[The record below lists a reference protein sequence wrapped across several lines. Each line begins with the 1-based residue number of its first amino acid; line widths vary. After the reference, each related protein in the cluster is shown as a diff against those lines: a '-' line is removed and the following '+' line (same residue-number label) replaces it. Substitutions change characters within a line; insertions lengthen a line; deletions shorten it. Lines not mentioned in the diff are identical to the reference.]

1 MAISQLNCASSR
13 RNPIPVARAQFFP
26 PAHPRANVIA
36 TGPAPVLS
44 IQTTPDMNLQNF
56 KISTRLA
63 LGFGLLIAL
72 VILLTVIGNGALRD
86 LNHGTTEMAGEIWPR
101 ARAANFAIDN
111 VRGSYGRLA
120 QLVSASDPQVSA
132 KAQEKLAKDIG
143 EFNEGIA
150 ELDKLLAAPEEKAL
164 QATTR
169 EKRDSYVAALNQ
181 AVGLVKEG
189 RRDEANT
196 LAYGSLYNALKGLAD
211 ALRAQVDFQEKNFDA
226 KAAAAH
232 PPSGLTQRM
241 LWGAAAMA
249 VLLGS
254 AAAWLITTSIV
265 RPLTRAVEVART
277 VASGDLTSHIDV
289 HGRDETSQLMQ
300 AMKEMNGELL
310 NIVTAVRTGTGEID
324 TASREIANG
333 NLELSA
339 RTEQQASALEETAS
353 SMEEITSTVQQN
365 AANAQQANELAAAA
379 SGVAR
384 DGGAVV
390 SRVVATMG
398 EIDASSR
405 RIVDIISVIDGIAFQ
420 TNILALNA
428 AVEAARAG
436 EQGRGFAVVA
446 SEVRNLA
453 QRSAAAAKE
462 IKQLIDTSVEKV
474 SLGSKLV
481 NEAGATMDN
490 VVHGVQRVADI
501 IGEISGASREQETG
515 ITQINQAITEM
526 DAVTQQNAALVEEAA
541 GAAGSLQDQT
551 ARLMQLISTFRV

>member
-1 MAISQLNCASSR
+1 
-13 RNPIPVARAQFFP
+13 
-26 PAHPRANVIA
+26 
-36 TGPAPVLS
+36 
-44 IQTTPDMNLQNF
+44 MNLQNF

-150 ELDKLLAAPEEKAL
+150 ELDKLLAAPEEQAL

-226 KAAAAH
+226 KAAAAQH
-232 PPSGLTQRM
+232 TYGLTQRM

>member
-1 MAISQLNCASSR
+1 
-13 RNPIPVARAQFFP
+13 
-26 PAHPRANVIA
+26 
-36 TGPAPVLS
+36 
-44 IQTTPDMNLQNF
+44 MNLQNL

-72 VILLTVIGNGALRD
+72 VMLLTVIGNGALRD

-150 ELDKLLAAPEEKAL
+150 ELDKLLATPEEKAL

-169 EKRDSYVAALNQ
+169 EKRDSYVAALSQ
-181 AVGLVKEG
+181 AVALVKEG

-196 LAYGSLYNALKGLAD
+196 LAYGPLYSALKGLAD
-211 ALRAQVDFQEKNFDA
+211 ALRAQVDFQEKHFDA
-226 KAAAAH
+226 KAAAAQQTYT
-232 PPSGLTQRM
+232 LTQRM

-365 AANAQQANELAAAA
+365 AANAQQANDLAAAA

-481 NEAGATMDN
+481 NEAGATMNN

-501 IGEISGASREQETG
+501 IGEISGASREQEVG